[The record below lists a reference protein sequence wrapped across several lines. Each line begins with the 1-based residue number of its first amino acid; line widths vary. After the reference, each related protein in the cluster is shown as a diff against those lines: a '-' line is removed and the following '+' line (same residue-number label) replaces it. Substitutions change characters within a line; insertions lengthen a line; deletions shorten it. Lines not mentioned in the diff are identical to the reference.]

1 MEDYGGRDN
10 FLEIYKGFYRDF
22 FADPFMNVL
31 FDLSHAD
38 TNVPPEEHGMRLG
51 TFYLKYYGGEP
62 DTYTKL
68 RGDDVKAIT
77 AVAHQRAKNCPMRG
91 HQKGKDFTWN

>member
-1 MEDYGGRDN
+1 
-10 FLEIYKGFYRDF
+10 
-22 FADPFMNVL
+22 MNVL
-31 FDLSHAD
+31 FDFSHTD

-91 HQKGKDFTWN
+91 H